1 MVAHSMKLL
10 AIDTSTE
17 ACSAALWLDGELRE
31 RFELTGREHTQKLMP
46 QVASLLAECGVGYK
60 QLDGIVC
67 GHGPGSFA
75 GVRIGVGYVKG
86 LGLALDRP
94 VLGVSS
100 LAMLALRAAREHQV
114 TKVLSAIDARMNE
127 VYFGAFEIV
136 DGKLRELVTEVVV
149 PPAAVPA
156 MTAGRWLAAGTG
168 WGPYRDALSAA
179 VNVELVQVLSEA
191 LPHAGDALLLALP
204 EFVAGRAINADVL
217 TPVYLRNKVALT
229 LVEQA
234 ALRK

>member
-1 MVAHSMKLL
+1 MKLL

-46 QVASLLAECGVGYK
+46 QVEALLAECSVGFK

-100 LAMLALRAAREHQV
+100 LAMLALRAARENKV
-114 TKVLSAIDARMNE
+114 TQVLSAIDARMNE
-127 VYFGAFEIV
+127 VYFGAFEVI
-136 DGKLRELVTEVVV
+136 DGKLRELAPEIVV
-149 PPAAVPA
+149 PPAAIPA
-156 MTAGRWLAAGTG
+156 MSPGQWLATGTG
-168 WGPYRDALSAA
+168 WGAHLDALTAAAA
-179 VNVELVQVLSEA
+179 VDMVRVLPDA
-191 LPHAGDALLLALP
+191 LPHAGDALLLAAP
-204 EFVAGRAINADVL
+204 EFAAGRAINSDAL

>member
-1 MVAHSMKLL
+1 MKLL

-100 LAMLALRAAREHQV
+100 LAMLALRAAREHRV
-114 TKVLSAIDARMNE
+114 TQVLSAIDARMNE
-127 VYFGAFEIV
+127 VYFGAFEVIE
-136 DGKLRELVTEVVV
+136 GRLRELAPEIVL

-156 MTAGRWLAAGTG
+156 AMPAGRWLAAGTG
-168 WGPYRDALSAA
+168 WGPYREALSKA
-179 VNVELVQVLSEA
+179 VAVDLAEVLPEA

-204 EFVAGRAINADVL
+204 QFEAGRAINADAL

>member
-1 MVAHSMKLL
+1 MKLL

-31 RFELTGREHTQKLMP
+31 RYELTGREHTQKLMP
-46 QVASLLAECGVGYK
+46 QVASLLAECGVSYS

-114 TKVLSAIDARMNE
+114 TQVLSAIDARMNE
-127 VYFGAFEIV
+127 VYFGAFEVI
-136 DGKLRELVTEVVV
+136 DGKLRKLAAETVV
-149 PPAAVPA
+149 PPAAVSA
-156 MTAGRWLAAGTG
+156 MSAGRWLAAGTG
-168 WGPYRDALSAA
+168 WGTYRDALSRA
-179 VNVELVQVLSEA
+179 VGVDLVQILPNA
-191 LPHAGDALLLALP
+191 LPHAEDALRLALP
-204 EFVAGRAINADVL
+204 EFEAGHAINADVL

-229 LVEQA
+229 LVEQIA
-234 ALRK
+234 SREALRK

>member
-1 MVAHSMKLL
+1 MKLL

-17 ACSAALWLDGELRE
+17 ACSAALWLDGEVRE
-31 RFELTGREHTQKLMP
+31 RYEISGRDHTQKLMP
-46 QVASLLAECGVGYK
+46 QVASLLAESEISFR

-94 VLGVSS
+94 VFGVSS
-100 LAMLALRAAREHQV
+100 LAMLALRAAREHKTTQ
-114 TKVLSAIDARMNE
+114 VLSAIDARMNE
-127 VYFGAFEIV
+127 VYFGAFEVI
-136 DGKLRELVTEVVV
+136 DGKLRELAPETVAA
-149 PPAAVPA
+149 PAAIAA
-156 MTAGRWLAAGTG
+156 MPAGRWLAAGTG
-168 WGPYRDALSAA
+168 WGAYRDALSAA
-179 VNVELVQVLSEA
+179 VNVDLIQVLPEA
-191 LPHAGDALLLALP
+191 LPHAGDALLLAAP
-204 EFVAGRAINADVL
+204 EFAAGRAINADAL

>member
-1 MVAHSMKLL
+1 MKLL

-17 ACSAALWLDGELRE
+17 ACSAALWLDDELRE
-31 RFELTGREHTQKLMP
+31 RYEISGRDHTQKLMP

-100 LAMLALRAAREHQV
+100 LAMLALRAAREHKATQ
-114 TKVLSAIDARMNE
+114 VLSAIDARMNE
-127 VYFGAFEIV
+127 VYFGAFEVIE
-136 DGKLRELVTEVVV
+136 GKLRELAPEVVV
-149 PPAAVPA
+149 PPTAVPA
-156 MTAGRWLAAGTG
+156 MSAGRWVAAGTG
-168 WGPYRDALSAA
+168 WGTYRD
-179 VNVELVQVLSEA
+179 VLSSAVAVDLVEVLPEA

-204 EFVAGRAINADVL
+204 EFAAGRAVNADAL

>member
-1 MVAHSMKLL
+1 MKLL

-31 RFELTGREHTQKLMP
+31 RYEITGRDHTQKLMP
-46 QVASLLAECGVGYK
+46 QVASLLAECGVSYS

-86 LGLALDRP
+86 LGLALDKP

-100 LAMLALRAAREHQV
+100 LAMLALRVAREHGVTQV
-114 TKVLSAIDARMNE
+114 LAAIDARMNE
-127 VYFGAFEIV
+127 VYFGAFEV
-136 DGKLRELVTEVVV
+136 QDGKLRQLAPEIVA
-149 PPAAVPA
+149 PPTAVPA
-156 MTAGRWLAAGTG
+156 MSEGRWAAAGTG
-168 WGPYRDALSAA
+168 WGTYRDLLDNA
-179 VNVELVQVLSEA
+179 VAVDLVQVLPEA

-204 EFVAGRAINADVL
+204 EFEAGRAINADDL
-217 TPVYLRNKVALT
+217 APVYLRNKVALT

>member
-1 MVAHSMKLL
+1 MKLL

-17 ACSAALWLDGELRE
+17 ACSAALWLDGEVRE
-31 RFELTGREHTQKLMP
+31 RFEISGRDHTQKLMP
-46 QVASLLAECGVGYK
+46 QVSSLLAEADVSFK

-100 LAMLALRAAREHQV
+100 LAMLALRAAREHKCTQ
-114 TKVLSAIDARMNE
+114 VLSAIDARMNE
-127 VYFGAFEIV
+127 VYFGAFEV
-136 DGKLRELVTEVVV
+136 LEGKLRELAPETV
-149 PPAAVPA
+149 AAPA
-156 MTAGRWLAAGTG
+156 MIPKMPAGRWLATGTG
-168 WGPYRDALSAA
+168 WGAYRDALGSSTQ
-179 VNVELVQVLSEA
+179 VDLVEVLHEA
-191 LPHAGDALLLALP
+191 LPHAGDALLLAAP
-204 EFVAGRAINADVL
+204 EFSAGHAINADAL

>member
-1 MVAHSMKLL
+1 MRLL

-17 ACSAALWLDGELRE
+17 ACSAALWLDGEVRE
-31 RFELTGREHTQKLMP
+31 RYEISGRDHTQKLMP
-46 QVASLLAECGVGYK
+46 QVASLLAESEISFK

-100 LAMLALRAAREHQV
+100 LAMLALRAAREYNATQL
-114 TKVLSAIDARMNE
+114 LSAIDARMNE
-127 VYFGAFEIV
+127 VYFGAFEVI
-136 DGKLRELVTEVVV
+136 DGKLRELMPEFVAAPASI
-149 PPAAVPA
+149 PPMRP
-156 MTAGRWLAAGTG
+156 GRWLAAGTG
-168 WGPYRDALSAA
+168 WGTYREALSTA
-179 VNVELVQVLSEA
+179 VNVDLIQVLPEA
-191 LPHAGDALLLALP
+191 LPHAGDALLLAAP
-204 EFVAGRAINADVL
+204 EFAAGRAVNADVL

>member
-1 MVAHSMKLL
+1 MKLL

-17 ACSAALWLDGELRE
+17 ACSAALWLDGDLRE

-46 QVASLLAECGVGYK
+46 QVETLLAECGVSFK

-100 LAMLALRAAREHQV
+100 LAMLALRAAREHKV
-114 TKVLSAIDARMNE
+114 TQVLSAIDARMNE
-127 VYFGAFEIV
+127 VYFGAFEV
-136 DGKLRELVTEVVV
+136 NDGKLRELAPEIVAA
-149 PPAAVPA
+149 PAAIPA
-156 MTAGRWLAAGTG
+156 ASAGQWIGAGTG
-168 WGPYRDALSAA
+168 WGAYRNQLTTAVAA
-179 VNVELVQVLSEA
+179 DLVQVLPEA
-191 LPHAGDALLLALP
+191 LPHAGDALLLAAP
-204 EFVAGRAINADVL
+204 EFKAGRGVNSDVL

>member
-1 MVAHSMKLL
+1 MKLL

-17 ACSAALWLDGELRE
+17 ACSAALWLDGEVRE

-46 QVASLLAECGVGYK
+46 QVASLMAECGVSYQ

-100 LAMLALRAAREHQV
+100 LAMLALRAAREHAATQ
-114 TKVLSAIDARMNE
+114 VLSAIDARMNE
-127 VYFGAFEIV
+127 VYFGAFEVI
-136 DGKLRELVTEVVV
+136 DGKLRALAAEVVV
-149 PPAAVPA
+149 PPAAIPA
-156 MTAGRWLAAGTG
+156 MSAGRWLAAGTG
-168 WGPYRDALSAA
+168 WGTYREALSTAAA
-179 VNVELVQVLSEA
+179 VELSQVLPEA
-191 LPHAGDALLLALP
+191 LPHAGDALLLAVP
-204 EFVAGRAINADVL
+204 EFAAGRAINADAL
-217 TPVYLRNKVALT
+217 APVYLRNKVALT

>member
-1 MVAHSMKLL
+1 MKLL

-31 RFELTGREHTQKLMP
+31 RYELTGRDHTQKLMP
-46 QVASLLAECGVGYK
+46 QVASLMAECGVSYQ

-100 LAMLALRAAREHQV
+100 LAMLALRAAREHKV
-114 TKVLSAIDARMNE
+114 TQVLSAIDARMNE
-127 VYFGAFEIV
+127 IYFGAFEVI
-136 DGKLRELVTEVVV
+136 DGKLRELAPEVVV

-156 MTAGRWLAAGTG
+156 MPAGTWLAAGTG
-168 WGPYRDALSAA
+168 WGPYREVLTTA
-179 VNVELVQVLSEA
+179 VNVELLHVLPEA
-191 LPHAGDALLLALP
+191 LPHAGDALLLAQS
-204 EFVAGRAINADVL
+204 EFAAGRAINADVL

>member
-1 MVAHSMKLL
+1 MKLL

-46 QVASLLAECGVGYK
+46 QVASLMAECGVSYQ

-100 LAMLALRAAREHQV
+100 LAMLALRAAREHH
-114 TKVLSAIDARMNE
+114 TTRVLSAIDARMNE
-127 VYFGAFEIV
+127 VYFGAFEV
-136 DGKLRELVTEVVV
+136 LDGTLRELAAEIVV
-149 PPAAVPA
+149 PPTSIPA
-156 MTAGRWLAAGTG
+156 MSAGSWLAVGTG
-168 WGPYRDALSAA
+168 WGAHREALTCAA
-179 VNVELVQVLSEA
+179 ATDLVQVLPEA
-191 LPHAGDALLLALP
+191 LPHASDALLLALP
-204 EFVAGRAINADVL
+204 EFAAGRALNADAL
-217 TPVYLRNKVALT
+217 APVYLRNKVALT

>member
-1 MVAHSMKLL
+1 MKLL

-17 ACSAALWLDGELRE
+17 ACSAALWLDGALLE
-31 RFELTGREHTQKLMP
+31 RYEISGRDHTQKLMP
-46 QVASLLAECGVGYK
+46 QVASLMAESGVGYK

-100 LAMLALRAAREHQV
+100 LAMLALRAAREHDA
-114 TKVLSAIDARMNE
+114 TRVLSAIDARMNE
-127 VYFGAFEIV
+127 VYFGAFEVI
-136 DGKLRELVTEVVV
+136 DGKLRELAAETVAA
-149 PPAAVPA
+149 PAAIVA
-156 MTAGRWLAAGTG
+156 MPAGRWLAAGTG
-168 WGPYRDALSAA
+168 WGTYREALSSA
-179 VNVELVQVLSEA
+179 VDVDLIEVLPEA
-191 LPHAGDALLLALP
+191 LPHAGDALLLAVP
-204 EFVAGRAINADVL
+204 EFTAGRAVNADVL

>member
-1 MVAHSMKLL
+1 MKLL

-17 ACSAALWLDGELRE
+17 ACSAALWLDGDVRE
-31 RFELTGREHTQKLMP
+31 RFEISGRDHTQKLMP
-46 QVASLLAECGVGYK
+46 QVASLLAESEISFK

-94 VLGVSS
+94 VLGISS
-100 LAMLALRAAREHQV
+100 LAMLALRAAREHNAMQ
-114 TKVLSAIDARMNE
+114 VLSAIDARMNE
-127 VYFGAFEIV
+127 VYFGAFEVIN
-136 DGKLRELVTEVVV
+136 GKLRELAPEAVAA
-149 PPAAVPA
+149 PAVIPA
-156 MTAGRWLAAGTG
+156 MPAGQWLATGTG
-168 WGPYRDALSAA
+168 WGTYRDALSAA
-179 VNVELVQVLSEA
+179 VNVDLIQVLPEA
-191 LPHAGDALLLALP
+191 LPHAGDALLLAAP
-204 EFVAGRAINADVL
+204 EFAAGRAINADAL

>member
-1 MVAHSMKLL
+1 MKLL

-46 QVASLLAECGVGYK
+46 QVEVLLAECGVGFK

-86 LGLALDRP
+86 LGLALDLP

-100 LAMLALRAAREHQV
+100 LAMLALRAARENMV
-114 TKVLSAIDARMNE
+114 TQVLSAIDARMNE
-127 VYFGAFEIV
+127 VYFGAFEVI
-136 DGKLRELVTEVVV
+136 DGKLRELAPEIVV
-149 PPAAVPA
+149 PPAAIPA
-156 MTAGRWLAAGTG
+156 MSPGQWLATGTG
-168 WGPYRDALSAA
+168 WGAHLDALTAASA
-179 VNVELVQVLSEA
+179 VDMVRVLPDA
-191 LPHAGDALLLALP
+191 LPHAGDALLLAAP
-204 EFVAGRAINADVL
+204 EFAAGRAINSDAL

>member
-1 MVAHSMKLL
+1 MKIL

-17 ACSAALWLDGELRE
+17 ACSAALWLDGEVRE
-31 RFELTGREHTQKLMP
+31 RFEISGRDHTQKLMP
-46 QVASLLAECGVGYK
+46 QVASLLAESEIGFK

-100 LAMLALRAAREHQV
+100 LAMLALRAAREHKAKQ
-114 TKVLSAIDARMNE
+114 VLSAIDARMNE
-127 VYFGAFEIV
+127 VYFGAFEVI
-136 DGKLRELVTEVVV
+136 DGKLRELVPEAVAA
-149 PPAAVPA
+149 PAAIPA
-156 MTAGRWLAAGTG
+156 MPTGRWLATGTG
-168 WGPYRDALSAA
+168 WGTYRDALSAA
-179 VNVELVQVLSEA
+179 ANVDLIQVLPEA
-191 LPHAGDALLLALP
+191 LPHAGDALLLAAP
-204 EFVAGRAINADVL
+204 EFAAGRAINADAL

>member
-1 MVAHSMKLL
+1 MKIL
-10 AIDTSTE
+10 AIDTATE
-17 ACSAALWLDGELRE
+17 ACSAALWLDGEVRE

-46 QVASLLAECGVGYK
+46 QVEALMAECGVSFK

-100 LAMLALRAAREHQV
+100 LAMLALRAAREHKV
-114 TKVLSAIDARMNE
+114 TRVLSAIDARMNE
-127 VYFGAFEIV
+127 VYFGAFEVI
-136 DGKLRELVTEVVV
+136 DGKLRELAPEIVAA
-149 PPAAVPA
+149 PAAIPVAP
-156 MTAGRWLAAGTG
+156 AGRWIGAGTG
-168 WGPYRDALSAA
+168 WGAYGKELTAA
-179 VNVELVQVLSEA
+179 TAADLLQVLPEA
-191 LPHAGDALLLALP
+191 LPHAADALRLAVP
-204 EFVAGRAINADVL
+204 DFEAGHAINADAL

>member
-1 MVAHSMKLL
+1 MKLL

-17 ACSAALWLDGELRE
+17 ACSAALWLDGDVRE
-31 RFELTGREHTQKLMP
+31 RFEISGRDHTQKLMP
-46 QVASLLAECGVGYK
+46 QVASLLAESEIGFK

-100 LAMLALRAAREHQV
+100 LAMLALRAAREHKATQ
-114 TKVLSAIDARMNE
+114 VLSAIDARMNE
-127 VYFGAFEIV
+127 VYFGAFEVIN
-136 DGKLRELVTEVVV
+136 GKLRELAPEAVAA
-149 PPAAVPA
+149 PAVIPA
-156 MTAGRWLAAGTG
+156 MPAGQWLATGTG
-168 WGPYRDALSAA
+168 WGTYRDALSAA
-179 VNVELVQVLSEA
+179 VNVDLIQVLPEA
-191 LPHAGDALLLALP
+191 LPHAGDALLLAAP
-204 EFVAGRAINADVL
+204 EFAASRAINADAL

>member
-1 MVAHSMKLL
+1 MAAHAVKIL
-10 AIDTSTE
+10 AIDTATE
-17 ACSAALWLDGELRE
+17 ACSAALWLDGKIHE
-31 RFELTGREHTQKLMP
+31 RFEIAGREHTQKLMP
-46 QVASLLAECGVGYK
+46 QVAGLMAECGVAFS

-86 LGLALDRP
+86 LALALDKP

-100 LAMLALRAAREHQV
+100 LAMLALRAAREHQA
-114 TKVLSAIDARMNE
+114 TQVLAAIDARMNE
-127 VYFGAFEIV
+127 VYFGAYEIMG
-136 DGKLRELVTEVVV
+136 DQLRALAPETVGAAAALA
-149 PPAAVPA
+149 PASP
-156 MTAGRWLAAGTG
+156 GRWLATGTG
-168 WGPYRDALSAA
+168 WGTYEAILRQSLNA
-179 VNVELVQVLSEA
+179 EIIQVLPDA
-191 LPHAGDALLLALP
+191 LPHAEDALRLALP
-204 EFVAGRAINADVL
+204 EFEAGRGINADAL